1 MKILTSCVL
10 LIFLLLHSCCRSSS
24 QLEEALIAA
33 KDNRQELE
41 KVLFHYEHDSLKLKS
56 AEFLIRNMPAHNS
69 YVGEGINKYYDAVD
83 SILNLGIG
91 IWEKRDAL
99 DKMTPN
105 YISVFKTASDVDIIT
120 ADFLISN
127 IDTAFSLWKNGEWAT
142 HVSFDDFCEYLLP
155 YKSLELQ
162 ILDNWREYLK
172 NKYGNSLKN
181 LHYCDMYK
189 NSAIWAAHIINT
201 NLKNEIS
208 PYLLE
213 YHIPSIQRMSSKVHT
228 SFGSCHDY
236 VQIADAVLKSVGIPA
251 AIDFTP
257 QWPFRGLG
265 HYWNVVLA
273 NNGKCVPF
281 DGADSN
287 PGESFHL
294 DEKMAKVYRITYAI
308 NLELDKLLKTEPFV
322 PEVFNSPC
330 LRDVTAEYMKTVD
343 IAVKVNQ
350 RDSKYAYL
358 AVFNNHNWAPV
369 SFGKIENGKAFF
381 NDLGTDIV
389 YLPVCYGKTGIEPVG
404 DPFLL
409 TSRGEI
415 NKFRPDNNALQSMSL
430 YRKYPLFKHVYNV
443 ADRIV
448 EGEFQASDNE
458 LFRNATVM
466 HKIENWGTRGE
477 EVLLPSSPQA
487 YRYWRYF
494 HPWVTFCNIAEI
506 AFVERDSHQVIR
518 GKIIGT
524 EGSWANDPK
533 NCKGAAFDG
542 DLLTWFD
549 APAPTEGWVGM
560 DFGRPVSIEKIIYTP
575 RGDGNTIEIGDE
587 YELFYWGDNQWN
599 SLGRQIAT
607 TVRLEYEDIPSG
619 TLYLLRDLTKGK
631 EERIFEY
638 KERKQQFW

>member
-1 MKILTSCVL
+1 
-10 LIFLLLHSCCRSSS
+10 
-24 QLEEALIAA
+24 
-33 KDNRQELE
+33 
-41 KVLFHYEHDSLKLKS
+41 
-56 AEFLIRNMPAHNS
+56 
-69 YVGEGINKYYDAVD
+69 
-83 SILNLGIG
+83 
-91 IWEKRDAL
+91 
-99 DKMTPN
+99 
-105 YISVFKTASDVDIIT
+105 
-120 ADFLISN
+120 
-127 IDTAFSLWKNGEWAT
+127 
-142 HVSFDDFCEYLLP
+142 
-155 YKSLELQ
+155 
-162 ILDNWREYLK
+162 
-172 NKYGNSLKN
+172 
-181 LHYCDMYK
+181 
-189 NSAIWAAHIINT
+189 
-201 NLKNEIS
+201 
-208 PYLLE
+208 
-213 YHIPSIQRMSSKVHT
+213 
-228 SFGSCHDY
+228 
-236 VQIADAVLKSVGIPA
+236 
-251 AIDFTP
+251 
-257 QWPFRGLG
+257 
-265 HYWNVVLA
+265 
-273 NNGKCVPF
+273 
-281 DGADSN
+281 
-287 PGESFHL
+287 
-294 DEKMAKVYRITYAI
+294 
-308 NLELDKLLKTEPFV
+308 
-322 PEVFNSPC
+322 
-330 LRDVTAEYMKTVD
+330 
-343 IAVKVNQ
+343 
-350 RDSKYAYL
+350 
-358 AVFNNHNWAPV
+358 
-369 SFGKIENGKAFF
+369 
-381 NDLGTDIV
+381 
-389 YLPVCYGKTGIEPVG
+389 
-404 DPFLL
+404 
-409 TSRGEI
+409 
-415 NKFRPDNNALQSMSL
+415 MSL

-533 NCKGAAFDG
+533 NCKEAAFDG